1 MSEKLTAI
9 IPKKA
14 LRKLKKVGF
23 LEDHQ
28 QVSKLVLKHVNGRRA
43 VLPMHSADIPRGTLH
58 SIVVHQAKLD
68 ISTTICAESGFK
80 ESWGRIFCQSR

>member
-9 IPKKA
+9 TAKKA
-14 LRKLKKVGF
+14 LRKLKKAGF
-23 LEDHQ
+23 PEDHQ
-28 QVSKLVLKHVNGRRA
+28 RGSHLVLKHSDGRRV

-68 ISTTICAESGFK
+68 IST
-80 ESWGRIFCQSR
+80 WNHL